1 MKYRD
6 LGVDGHLKIDIGK
19 GQTRGVCFAD
29 AESKRAALEPGRS
42 LLDRLAIERGF
53 LPRGG
58 VLVLR
63 PSPTVEPGSDDLPSK
78 HPQKLLSGSWF
89 GFSDEGLCDDV
100 EHISRESDD
109 ATRRDRPNDALL
121 YERLINALH
130 GAPDDPV
137 RWKHVLLVDVLGGE
151 IELDDRAGAIRTNCH
166 LHPDRGMS
174 LYAYGGATRFHC
186 FSCGAS
192 GNQVQWAML
201 RHRLSREEADRL
213 AAVPESA

>member
-6 LGVDGHLKIDIGK
+6 LGIDGHLEIDIGE

-42 LLDRLAIERGF
+42 LLDRVAIERGF
-53 LPRGG
+53 LPRGSF
-58 VLVLR
+58 LVFR
-63 PSPTVEPGSDDLPSK
+63 PSPTVELGSDDLPST

-89 GFSDEGLCDDV
+89 GFSDEGLCDVV

-109 ATRRDRPNDALL
+109 ATRRNRPNDALL

-151 IELDDRAGAIRTNCH
+151 IGLDDRAGAIRTNCH

-174 LYAYGGATRFHC
+174 LYAYCGGTRFHC

-192 GNQVQWAML
+192 GDQVQWAKI
-201 RHRLSREEADRL
+201 RHRLSRKDAVRL
-213 AAVPESA
+213 AAATD